1 LFARFENFTT
11 FLDLERIMTRGSVSI
26 LFLALNVSACGAVD
40 VPQAPLEFTP
50 SESASL
56 DRIFVDIKRAGRESF
71 DKNEWSIMA
80 KLYPGNSLTCWNAS
94 AEDHRF
100 GFLSM
105 KPIPEN
111 AQYTVASLENY
122 MFGGV
127 DTSKMGGTHFM
138 SIRYTETF
146 LEGCDVPVKKRWPER
161 HFYLKREGGKF
172 QLVHPCPLQEQ
183 IDQKSIA
190 RVWPVTSAGRAA
202 DTVARMSASELDGL
216 RQQVKRD
223 AFPLNAINSIQDRY
237 KLTED
242 EAAMALERI
251 CKSKPAS

>member
-1 LFARFENFTT
+1 
-11 FLDLERIMTRGSVSI
+11 MTRWSVSM
-26 LFLALNVSACGAVD
+26 LFLALNVSTCGAAG
-40 VPQAPLEFTP
+40 VPQAPLELTP
-50 SESASL
+50 SESVSL
-56 DRIFVDIKRAGRESF
+56 DRIFVDIKRASRESF
-71 DKNEWSIMA
+71 DKGDWSIMA
-80 KLYPGNSLTCWNAS
+80 KLYPENSLACWNAS
-94 AEDHRF
+94 QEDHRF

-105 KPIPEN
+105 KPVPEN
-111 AQYTVASLENY
+111 AEYAVASLENY

-146 LEGCDVPVKKRWPER
+146 LEGCDVPVKKRWPEH

-172 QLVHPCPLQEQ
+172 RLVHPCPVQEQ

-190 RVWPVTSAGRAA
+190 KVWPVTSAGRAA
-202 DTVARMSASELDGL
+202 DIVARMSASELDGL

-223 AFPLNAINSIQDRY
+223 AFPLNAMNSLQDRY
-237 KLTED
+237 KLTEE

-251 CKSKPAS
+251 CKSRPAP

>member
-1 LFARFENFTT
+1 
-11 FLDLERIMTRGSVSI
+11 MTRRSVGI
-26 LFLALNVSACGAVD
+26 LCLALNISACGGVGAA
-40 VPQAPLEFTP
+40 QAPLDLTP
-50 SESASL
+50 SESAAL
-56 DRIFVDIKRAGRESF
+56 DRIFVDIKRASRESF
-71 DKNEWSIMA
+71 DKSDWSIMA
-80 KLYPGNSLTCWNAS
+80 KLYPENSLACWNAS
-94 AEDHRF
+94 GEDHRF

-105 KPIPEN
+105 MPIPEN
-111 AQYTVASLENY
+111 AAYTVAGLENY

-138 SIRYTETF
+138 SIRYAETF

-161 HFYLKREGGKF
+161 HLYLKREGGKF
-172 QLVHPCPLQEQ
+172 QLVHPCPVQEQ

-202 DTVARMSASELDGL
+202 DIVDRMSASELEGL

-223 AFPLNAINSIQDRY
+223 AFPLNAMISIQDRY

-242 EAAMALERI
+242 EAALALERI
-251 CKSKPAS
+251 CKSSSAP